1 MKSFGGS
8 GSKRE
13 SGQIKTAV
21 RTPEYRA
28 YSQSDQSD
36 FEFSLA
42 FVFGVLILDFGFL
55 TPNKIRV

>member
-28 YSQSDQSD
+28 YDQSDQSD
-36 FEFSLA
+36 LNSIWLL
-42 FVFGVLILDFGFL
+42 VGVLISDFGFP